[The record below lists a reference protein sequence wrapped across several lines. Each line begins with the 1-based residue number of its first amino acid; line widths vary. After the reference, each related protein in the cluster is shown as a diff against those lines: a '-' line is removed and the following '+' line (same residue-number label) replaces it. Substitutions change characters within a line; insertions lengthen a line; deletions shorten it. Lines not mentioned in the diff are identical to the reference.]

1 MRRIL
6 VLQHSPGGFLGAL
19 QPPLREA
26 GFALHTWKTFEEP
39 APPLHAGEIDGL
51 IGLGGIMHPD
61 EDIAHPWLPEVR
73 ALYRQAVRR
82 GVPVLGVCLGL
93 QLMAQALGGS
103 AAPLGRLR
111 VGFLPVEF
119 QADDDPLFGELPEV
133 LRPLSWHEYAAI
145 PPDGAEI
152 LAAADGTPQAVRFGE
167 LAWGVQ
173 FHAELADHV
182 TRWFE
187 VGGDALRAR
196 GVDVD
201 EIVAELPE
209 MVETWEPYGA
219 AIATRF
225 AALAASV

>member
-6 VLQHSPGGFLGAL
+6 VLQHSPGGYLGVL

-39 APPLHAGEIDGL
+39 APPLHAGEIDAL
-51 IGLGGIMHPD
+51 IGLGGVMHPD
-61 EDIAHPWLPEVR
+61 EDVAHPWLPEVR
-73 ALYRQAVRR
+73 ALYQQSVRR
-82 GVPVLGVCLGL
+82 GVPVLGVCLGM

-103 AAPLGRLR
+103 AGPLGRLR
-111 VGFLPVEF
+111 VGFLPVEL
-119 QADDDPLFGELPEV
+119 QADDDPLLGELPDV
-133 LRPLSWHEYAAI
+133 LRPLSWHEYVAA
-145 PPDGAEI
+145 PPETARI

-182 TRWFE
+182 GRWFE

-201 EIVAELPE
+201 EIAAELPE
-209 MVETWEPYGA
+209 MVETWQPYGE

>member
-6 VLQHSPGGFLGAL
+6 VLQHSPGGYLGVL
-19 QPPLREA
+19 QSPLREA
-26 GFALHTWKTFEEP
+26 GFALHTWKTFEEQ
-39 APPLHAGEIDGL
+39 APPLHAGEIDAL
-51 IGLGGIMHPD
+51 IGLGGVMHPD
-61 EDIAHPWLPEVR
+61 EDVAHPWLPEVR
-73 ALYRQAVRR
+73 ALYRQAVMR

-93 QLMAQALGGS
+93 QLMAQALGG
-103 AAPLGRLR
+103 AAGPLGRLR
-111 VGFLPVEF
+111 VGFLPVEL
-119 QADDDPLFGELPEV
+119 QADDDPLLGELPDV
-133 LRPLSWHEYAAI
+133 LRPLSWHEYVAA
-145 PPDGAEI
+145 PPETARI

-182 TRWFE
+182 GRWFE

-201 EIVAELPE
+201 EIAAELPE
-209 MVETWEPYGA
+209 MVETWQPYGE

>member
-6 VLQHSPGGFLGAL
+6 VLQHSPGGYLGVL
-19 QPPLREA
+19 EPPLREA
-26 GFALHTWKTFEEP
+26 GFALHTWRTFEEP
-39 APPLHAGEIDGL
+39 APPVHAGEIDAL
-51 IGLGGIMHPD
+51 IGLGGVMHPD
-61 EDIAHPWLPEVR
+61 EDVAHPWLPEVR
-73 ALYRQAVRR
+73 ALYRQGVMR
-82 GVPVLGVCLGL
+82 GVPVLGVCLGV

-103 AAPLGRLR
+103 AGPLGRLR

-119 QADDDPLFGELPEV
+119 RADDDPLFGDLPDV
-133 LRPLSWHEYAAI
+133 VRPLSWHEYVAT
-145 PPDGAEI
+145 PPPGATV

-173 FHAELADHV
+173 FHAEFAEHV
-182 TRWFE
+182 GRWFE
-187 VGGDALRAR
+187 VGGEALRTR

-201 EIVAELPE
+201 EIVEELPE
-209 MVETWEPYGA
+209 MVEAWQPYGA

>member
-6 VLQHSPGGFLGAL
+6 VLQHSPGGFLGVL

-39 APPLHAGEIDGL
+39 APPLHAGEIDAL
-51 IGLGGIMHPD
+51 IGLGGVMHPD
-61 EDIAHPWLPEVR
+61 EDLVHPWLPEAR
-73 ALYRQAVRR
+73 ALYRQAVVR
-82 GVPVLGVCLGL
+82 GVPVLGVCLGM
-93 QLMAQALGGS
+93 QLMAQAFGGS
-103 AAPLGRLR
+103 AGPLGRLR

-119 QADDDPLFGELPEV
+119 HADDDPLLGELPHL
-133 LRPLSWHEYAAI
+133 LRPLSWHEYAAV

-173 FHAELADHV
+173 FHAELDHHV
-182 TRWFE
+182 DRWFE

-196 GVDVD
+196 GVHVD
-201 EIVAELPE
+201 EIVAELPQ
-209 MVETWEPYGA
+209 MVDAWQPYGA

-225 AALAASV
+225 AALAATT